1 MTYEFAVSVD
11 WDDRGCVI
19 GAVPALDD
27 CVAVGNDMG
36 EMLERLEEEVR
47 SQLASRGRLREDD
60 DIELVNFDLWTI

>member
-11 WDDRGCVI
+11 WDDRGRVI

-27 CVAVGNDMG
+27 CVAVGSDMD

-47 SQLASRGRLREDD
+47 SVLASRGRLREDD
-60 DIELVNFDLWTI
+60 DIELVGFDLWTI